1 MKETLLW
8 TICIIKLLFERGQ
21 ISPMSNRKL
30 QKPFSQWLK
39 RSEPYYEETMMFMQ
53 KE

>member
-8 TICIIKLLFERGQ
+8 AICIIELLFEKKQ
-21 ISPMSNRKL
+21 ILPMSNRKL
-30 QKPFSQWLK
+30 QKLFSQWLK
-39 RSEPYYEETMMFMQ
+39 QSEPYYEETMMFMQ